1 VADGPSVLARCEK
14 GDIDLLLLDIRMPG
28 SDGMAVAEELRQRA
42 QPPVVVFVTA
52 YGDKALEAF
61 EREAEDFL
69 LKPVRK
75 ERLERTL
82 TRVLAL
88 SRVQRLALEGAPEPE
103 QALCV
108 RHRGDLLRIPLS
120 EIYCL
125 QADSKYVTVR
135 HAQGEHL
142 LDDSLKT
149 LEERYAGIFQRIHR
163 NALVN
168 MAYAQGIH
176 KTAEGGHL
184 LELKDCDARLEISRR
199 HLAGLRKRL
208 KE

>member
-1 VADGPSVLARCEK
+1 MRVLIADDEPLARQRMRQLVEDIGAPWQVVDEVADGPSVLARCEK

-120 EIYCL
+120 EI
-125 QADSKYVTVR
+125 
-135 HAQGEHL
+135 L
-142 LDDSLKT
+142 LT
-149 LEERYAGIFQRIHR
+149 GGQQICHR
-163 NALVN
+163 
-168 MAYAQGIH
+168 
-176 KTAEGGHL
+176 TP
-184 LELKDCDARLEISRR
+184 CSRR
-199 HLAGLRKRL
+199 ASAG
-208 KE
+208 